1 VFANLTFLGPVAQ
14 FLTVEVEAQL
24 GGLVPKRRKEG
35 LGGNTCSND
44 GIREGRGPADDEQVA
59 RNFELL
65 SRGFEIFNELRFIR
79 SICKGD
85 LLSGLGSLVGS
96 LVVERRVCSV
106 RR

>member
-1 VFANLTFLGPVAQ
+1 
-14 FLTVEVEAQL
+14 
-24 GGLVPKRRKEG
+24 
-35 LGGNTCSND
+35 
-44 GIREGRGPADDEQVA
+44 
-59 RNFELL
+59 L